1 MTIQLQCFF
10 GDDVEEG
17 DNHNDAG
24 GGGENDSDSGDDVVD
39 CNNGGRSDILPLA
52 WSPPTIRFVS
62 SPQTYRCKKKN
73 INTA

>member
-1 MTIQLQCFF
+1 MQLYFF
-10 GDDVEEG
+10 GDDIEEG
-17 DNHNDAG
+17 DNHNDD
-24 GGGENDSDSGDDVVD
+24 GGGENDNDGGDDVVD
-39 CNNGGRSDILPLA
+39 GGRSDFSPLA